1 MADNAHTTPS
11 STPSPSLLG
20 AAHSGPDETGGRARI
35 LAALEGRQPDPE
47 AQHVAPPARRKG
59 ARALWLLAVLLL
71 LLGAAFWLMPYWQQA
86 DDRDAVANAPAP
98 QGEVVANAPA
108 VIEQEEAPAEDDN
121 APLRSPLDQLSLGGV
136 AQPSLPQTA
145 TLVDDRPQGLGEGA
159 NPLAALGAGP
169 LAAVTATPP
178 GKATPAKGPQPSN
191 ARNSGAKPE
200 ASRGPTRAAAA
211 NANANGKAA
220 QPRRAAPARRGDT
233 QDSDADIL
241 SALMAYGLPPA
252 SPPGTRVYKTD
263 GVFIRELPGS
273 SLQERLAQCRDQGF
287 FAGQQCRM
295 QVCAGHWGQAPECPL
310 AQPEVS
316 P

>member
-20 AAHSGPDETGGRARI
+20 AAHSGQDETGGRARI
-35 LAALEGRQPDPE
+35 LATLEGRQPDPE
-47 AQHVAPPARRKG
+47 AQHVAPPVRRKG
-59 ARALWLLAVLLL
+59 ARALWLLPVLLL
-71 LLGAAFWLMPYWQQA
+71 LLGAAFWLMPQWWQSNDLPSVA
-86 DDRDAVANAPAP
+86 DAPVS
-98 QGEVVANAPA
+98 QGEAVANAPA
-108 VIEQEEAPAEDDN
+108 VIEQEEPTEDDN

-136 AQPSLPQTA
+136 AQGSLPQTA
-145 TLVDDRPQGLGEGA
+145 TLVDDRPQDDGDGP

-178 GKATPAKGPQPSN
+178 VKAAPGKGPQPSN
-191 ARNSGAKPE
+191 AKGSGAKPE
-200 ASRGPTRAAAA
+200 VSRGPTRTAAA

-220 QPRRAAPARRGDT
+220 QPRRAAPAKRGNA

-295 QVCAGHWGQAPECPL
+295 QVCAGYWGQAPECPL
-310 AQPEVS
+310 SEPEVS